1 MLKSL
6 QRGQKSS
13 KGKVGAKEN
22 VTTEIRANIKK
33 KPRISI
39 KKKGVFWAS
48 QKLARPHISQV
59 QE

>member
-6 QRGQKSS
+6 QRSQKSS
-13 KGKVGAKEN
+13 KGKVEAKEN
-22 VTTEIRANIKK
+22 VTTEIRANIK

-48 QKLARPHISQV
+48 QKLAKPHTSQV
-59 QE
+59 QG